1 MAIRLYSWP
10 RSSGTR
16 VHWALEE
23 LDLPYEY
30 VELDRASSQHRSA
43 DYLAVNPNGKVPAL
57 VDGDERFFES
67 VAILLHLAERY
78 GAARGLWPGGAAA
91 RAEALSWMVWST
103 TELQAYQPQYAYHGL
118 DTPVSYK
125 PEDRS
130 QATADYNRMHFTHHL
145 DMIEARL
152 HDRDFLMGDFSLV
165 DIPVAATLR
174 FATDIGTP
182 IEGRPR
188 LHAWLA
194 RCIQRPALAR
204 AR

>member
-30 VELDRASSQHRSA
+30 VELDRAGNQHRSP
-43 DYLAVNPNGKVPAL
+43 DFLAINPNGKVPAL

-67 VAILLHLAERY
+67 LAILVHLAERY
-78 GAARGLWPGGAAA
+78 GAARGLWPAGAAA
-91 RAEALSWMVWST
+91 RAEALSWLVWST
-103 TELQAYQPQYAYHGL
+103 TELQSFVLQYAYHGL

-125 PEDRS
+125 PDDRS
-130 QATADYNRMHFTHHL
+130 QATADYNRMHFHRHL

-152 HDRDFLMGDFSLV
+152 HGRDFLMGGFSLV
-165 DIPVAATLR
+165 DIAVAATLR
-174 FATDIGTP
+174 FATAIGVP
-182 IEGRPR
+182 IEGRP
-188 LHAWLA
+188 LVHAWLA
-194 RCIQRPALAR
+194 RCVARPALAR
-204 AR
+204 AL